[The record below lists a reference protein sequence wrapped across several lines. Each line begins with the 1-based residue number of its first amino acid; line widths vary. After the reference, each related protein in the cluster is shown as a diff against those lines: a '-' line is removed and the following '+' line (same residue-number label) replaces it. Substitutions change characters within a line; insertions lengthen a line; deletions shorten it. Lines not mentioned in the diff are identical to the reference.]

1 MSMGPTPCVTENSGL
16 THSWVT
22 GTKTLATTT
31 FMHARS
37 TSSVKV
43 TIISRVS
50 NDPTTS
56 SVKMTIISSV
66 NNGPTSK
73 NEQCKKII
81 INLYMLLLASGP
93 SSIAFEAILA
103 TISVIIVATI
113 ASVASAAVAIVCF
126 FKKKRHTT
134 KARTENNQRLDDQQ
148 DGAAT
153 MFDNFNQNL
162 SMTSNVAYGCA
173 NDAEV
178 HEVIYEEIDEVYYDD
193 NDDEYI

>member
-1 MSMGPTPCVTENSGL
+1 MSMGPTPCVTKNSGL

-22 GTKTLATTT
+22 ATKTLATTT
-31 FMHARS
+31 SMHARS

-43 TIISRVS
+43 TIISSVS

-81 INLYMLLLASGP
+81 IDLYMLLLASGP

-103 TISVIIVATI
+103 TISVIIAAAI

-126 FKKKRHTT
+126 LKKKRHAT
-134 KARTENNQRLDDQQ
+134 KARTENNQRLSDYQ
-148 DGAAT
+148 DGAT
-153 MFDNFNQNL
+153 IMFDNFNQSL

-178 HEVIYEEIDEVYYDD
+178 HEVIYEEIDEKVNDD
-193 NDDEYI
+193 NDDGYI

>member
-1 MSMGPTPCVTENSGL
+1 MGPTPCVTKNSGL

-22 GTKTLATTT
+22 ATKTLATTT
-31 FMHARS
+31 SMHARS

-43 TIISRVS
+43 TIISSVS

-81 INLYMLLLASGP
+81 IDLYMLLLASGP

-103 TISVIIVATI
+103 TISVIIAAAI

-126 FKKKRHTT
+126 LKKKRHAT
-134 KARTENNQRLDDQQ
+134 KARTENNQRLSDYQ
-148 DGAAT
+148 DGAT
-153 MFDNFNQNL
+153 IMFDNFNQSL

-178 HEVIYEEIDEVYYDD
+178 HEVIYEEIDEKVNDD
-193 NDDEYI
+193 NDDGYI

>member
-1 MSMGPTPCVTENSGL
+1 MSMGPTPCVTKNSGL

-22 GTKTLATTT
+22 ATKTLATTT
-31 FMHARS
+31 SMHARS

-43 TIISRVS
+43 TIISSVS
-50 NDPTTS
+50 NGPTTS
-56 SVKMTIISSV
+56 SIKMTIISSV
-66 NNGPTSK
+66 SNGPTSK

-93 SSIAFEAILA
+93 SSIAFEAILV
-103 TISVIIVATI
+103 TISVIIAAAI

-126 FKKKRHTT
+126 FKKKRHAT
-134 KARTENNQRLDDQQ
+134 KARTENNQRLDDYQ

-153 MFDNFNQNL
+153 MFDNCNQNL

>member
-22 GTKTLATTT
+22 VTKTLATTT

-37 TSSVKV
+37 TSSVKA

-73 NEQCKKII
+73 NEQCKKIMY
-81 INLYMLLLASGP
+81 LLLLASGP

-103 TISVIIVATI
+103 TISVIIAAAI

-134 KARTENNQRLDDQQ
+134 KARTENNERLDDQQ